1 MQIIGKHQKSILFTV
16 VLLLILSACSS
27 PQAWVWVEGETDPVQ
42 VSVKGE
48 TVQDVLKSAGL
59 ATTENDRVYLDGMT
73 VDAALPQKLSDGAQI
88 HIRRAVEISLDD
100 NGEQLEFRS
109 SASTL
114 GEALWEQSIFL
125 SISDFVSP
133 QLESPLEQGMQVV
146 IRRSK
151 PVVISVDGQEILA
164 PTAAQTV
171 GEALA
176 SAGVSLQNLDYSIPA
191 EQEALPAEGV
201 IKVVRVLEEVIL
213 EQEAVPF
220 ENEYIADGELEL
232 DQTQILSAGEY
243 GLNIARVRVRYED
256 GQEVSRKTETQWLVK
271 APITQK
277 TAYGTKI
284 NIRSMN
290 TPSGPIE
297 YWRAISVYITSYH
310 ETGQTT
316 SSGEWPVKGDIAV
329 KLDWYRLI
337 KGQRLYV
344 PDYGIGVVSDVCPGC
359 VGKPWIDVFLPDE
372 EYVHWYFTKTI
383 YFLTPLPAN
392 IPYILP

>member
-16 VLLLILSACSS
+16 VLLLILPACSS

-59 ATTENDRVYLDGMT
+59 ATAENDRVYLDGMT

-88 HIRRAVEISLDD
+88 HIRRAVEIYLDN

-125 SISDFVSP
+125 SASDFVSP
-133 QLESPLEQGMQVV
+133 PLESPLEQGMQVV
-146 IRRSK
+146 IRRSQ

-176 SAGVSLQNLDYSIPA
+176 STGVSLQNLDYSIPA

-256 GQEVSRKTETQWLVK
+256 GQEVSRKTETQWLAK